1 MSNLLPRLGMV
12 SLGCAKA
19 LVDSERVLTDL
30 RAQGYVIS
38 GSYQDADLVIVN
50 TCGFITPA
58 VEESYAAIA
67 DALAEN
73 GRVIVMGCLAKE
85 SADLQAR
92 FPEVLAVIPANQE
105 RQVVETVQRHL
116 PPPPA
121 AYHLQ
126 LPSAGLKLTPA
137 HYAYVKIAEGCN
149 HRCRFCIIPSLRG
162 DLVSRPIEAV
172 LEEAAQLAER
182 GVKELLIISQD
193 TSAYGVDRGYRSG
206 FWRGRPIKSDFYHLA
221 EAFHQLGQQTGT
233 WMRLHYVYPYPQV
246 AQVLPLMADFDRL
259 HPNAGGLL
267 PYLDMPLQ
275 HGSPAILKAMRR
287 PAAAEKTLER
297 LQDFR
302 QSCPDLTI
310 RSTFIVGFPGESDA
324 DFQELLDFLSAAQ
337 LDRVGVFPYDA
348 IAGAEANQL
357 PNPVPDTLKQE
368 RLAAVLAH
376 QAAISATRLR
386 ARVGQEVSA
395 VLELSPQNN
404 AWQARSIGES
414 PEVDGIIHLLSPL
427 ISPLISWDDSTWQ
440 PGLRVRL
447 RLVDADAHDLWAQVV
462 SSPSNKNFRE

>member
-1 MSNLLPRLGMV
+1 MV

-38 GSYQDADLVIVN
+38 ATYQDADLVIVN

-58 VEESYAAIA
+58 VEESYAAIS

-73 GRVIVMGCLAKE
+73 GQVIVMGCLAKE
-85 SADLQAR
+85 SAELQAR

-105 RQVVETVQRHL
+105 KKVVETVQAHL

-126 LPSAGLKLTPA
+126 LPASGLKLTPA
-137 HYAYVKIAEGCN
+137 HYAYLKIAEGCN

-162 DLVSRPIEAV
+162 DLVSRPIAAI
-172 LEEAAQLAER
+172 LEEAAQLAAR

-193 TSAYGVDRGYRSG
+193 TSAYGVDRHYRTG
-206 FWRGRPIKSDFYHLA
+206 FWRGRPLKSDFYHLA
-221 EAFHQLGQQTGT
+221 EALHQLGQQTGM
-233 WMRLHYVYPYPQV
+233 WIRLHYVYPYPQV

-259 HPNAGGLL
+259 HPDAGGLL

-275 HGSPAILKAMRR
+275 HGSPAVLKAMRR

-302 QSCPDLTI
+302 QQCPDLTI
-310 RSTFIVGFPGESDA
+310 RSTFIVGFPGETDA
-324 DFQELLDFLSAAQ
+324 DFQQLLDFLTAAQ
-337 LDRVGVFPYDA
+337 LDRLGVFPYDA

-357 PNPVPDTLKQE
+357 PNPVPETLKQE

-376 QAAISATRLR
+376 QEAISAKRLQ

-404 AWQARSIGES
+404 TWQARSISES
-414 PEVDGIIHLLSPL
+414 PEVDGIIHLLS
-427 ISPLISWDDSTWQ
+427 WDDGTWQ

-447 RLVDADAHDLWAQVV
+447 RLVESAVHDLWAQVV
-462 SSPSNKNFRE
+462 SSLI

>member
-19 LVDSERVLTDL
+19 LVDSERVLSDL
-30 RAQGYVIS
+30 RTKGYVIS

-105 RQVVETVQRHL
+105 QQVVETVQTHL
-116 PPPPA
+116 PPPSA

-162 DLVSRPIEAV
+162 DLVSRPIEMV

-193 TSAYGVDRGYRSG
+193 TSAYGVDRGYRTG
-206 FWRGRPIKSDFYHLA
+206 FWRGRPLKSDFYHLA
-221 EAFHQLGQQTGT
+221 EALHQLGQQTGL
-233 WMRLHYVYPYPQV
+233 WIRLHYVYPYPQV

-259 HPNAGGLL
+259 HPDAGGLL

-275 HGSPAILKAMRR
+275 HGSPTILKAMRR

-310 RSTFIVGFPGESDA
+310 RSTFIVGFPGETDA
-324 DFQELLDFLSAAQ
+324 DFQQLLDFLTTAQ

-357 PNPVPDTLKQE
+357 PNPVPETVKQE
-368 RLAAVLAH
+368 RLTAVLAH
-376 QAAISATRLR
+376 QEAISAQRLR
-386 ARVGQEVSA
+386 ARIGQEVSA
-395 VLELSPQNN
+395 VLELSPQNA

-414 PEVDGIIHLLSPL
+414 PEVDGIIHLLS
-427 ISPLISWDDSTWQ
+427 WDDSTWQ

-447 RLVDADAHDLWAQVV
+447 RLVKSDAHDLWAQVV
-462 SSPSNKNFRE
+462 SSPSNKTFRE